1 MSIYVFNKIYNIDQL
16 GLDNKFQII
25 IRKAIADIRSDQ
37 LHIVL
42 NLTLTYRAYSSL
54 LFGN

>member
-1 MSIYVFNKIYNIDQL
+1 MHKIYNIDQL

-25 IRKAIADIRSDQ
+25 IWKAIADIRSDQ

-42 NLTLTYRAYSSL
+42 NMTL
-54 LFGN
+54 LFIGLILAYFGN